1 MTSEWFEIVGETH
14 PAPHVPKTEHNT
26 RYFFHKGHRRKAIC
40 EGYMCKRGLLS
51 NKKLFMP
58 VMQSTRGNKSLESN
72 VKPLLS
78 APKAAANAA
87 QAAAIDFS
95 I

>member
-1 MTSEWFEIVGETH
+1 MG
-14 PAPHVPKTEHNT
+14 
-26 RYFFHKGHRRKAIC
+26 
-40 EGYMCKRGLLS
+40 KRDLLS